1 MDSSEPSC
9 LHQPKQNH
17 YFNKSQSFGV
27 DLDNALR
34 SSINMVKQEEK
45 LESARKRRENIRNM
59 RTKRVMNSS
68 RKHSEIS
75 TRVRQSKFVDDI
87 DRQEQ
92 AQYMRQSNQNHVM
105 MRKIY
110 LGLMD
115 QIHDLKKEERAH
127 VIYSIYILQL
137 KLYLI
142 F

>member
-1 MDSSEPSC
+1 
-9 LHQPKQNH
+9 
-17 YFNKSQSFGV
+17 
-27 DLDNALR
+27 
-34 SSINMVKQEEK
+34 MVKQEEK

-142 F
+142 FWIIQALDRMNIIRNDAKLHLKVSIFFASW